1 MLFCGN
7 RVKVLKGKN
16 LPLALIIAMLVWF
29 IWWLSLGYDQ
39 GVGLLKE
46 NIEVVLTMILGSF
59 VAGSTSVGG
68 GAVAF
73 PVFTKILSIDSQT
86 ALIFSLAIQ
95 SVGMTAASIVFFYSR
110 TPLCFRVIAYG
121 CFFGSCGLLISLFG
135 LRHWIVGAEIKYIF
149 SCFSLF
155 VALALSWDR
164 WVKRSLVKSSEQ
176 LPSIPLLVIGSF
188 LGGLLSGIIGVGI
201 DFIVFSL
208 MVFVWHYDFKKATAT
223 SVVVMASN
231 ALVGFVALLIFSD
244 YFTETVKSYWLSAVP
259 IVVLGAPLG
268 ALACKYLPKTVLF
281 YFLLVLV
288 LFDVASTIF
297 ILGFKWEFFVFV
309 IVSFLAFILIK
320 VQQEKNQTS
329 TNC

>member
-1 MLFCGN
+1 
-7 RVKVLKGKN
+7 
-16 LPLALIIAMLVWF
+16 
-29 IWWLSLGYDQ
+29 
-39 GVGLLKE
+39 
-46 NIEVVLTMILGSF
+46 
-59 VAGSTSVGG
+59 
-68 GAVAF
+68 
-73 PVFTKILSIDSQT
+73 
-86 ALIFSLAIQ
+86 
-95 SVGMTAASIVFFYSR
+95 
-110 TPLCFRVIAYG
+110 
-121 CFFGSCGLLISLFG
+121 
-135 LRHWIVGAEIKYIF
+135 
-149 SCFSLF
+149 
-155 VALALSWDR
+155 
-164 WVKRSLVKSSEQ
+164 LVKSSEQ

-208 MVFVWHYDFKKATAT
+208 M
-223 SVVVMASN
+223 
-231 ALVGFVALLIFSD
+231 
-244 YFTETVKSYWLSAVP
+244 
-259 IVVLGAPLG
+259 APLG